1 MRIYTFLIFICV
13 FVSCKKTSKILPN
26 SSGAFSEV
34 LFVVNDA
41 LWDRVVG
48 DIVEDV
54 FQNEIPGLGRPEA
67 SFKVIQINNS
77 EFSSLFK
84 THKQIVIISND
95 SSFSIVDEK
104 WAKNQLVGHI
114 KFTGNTGVFK
124 SDCLNL
130 YPIFYD
136 NELKDIRDG
145 IAKKIES
152 NYSNYIKQI
161 FNIDLLIPLEYTLSL
176 DTNNILL
183 FSYNPVKKEE
193 IKHLLIFS
201 ISNSSESL
209 VDSIFTKTDK
219 LFELNLKGSRS
230 DSYVK
235 IEPNYSPILDKGSYR
250 VLWKL
255 NNGFMGG
262 PAIIKPYF
270 INDKVVVVASVIF
283 APHSSK
289 RKYIKEIEAIL

>member
-1 MRIYTFLIFICV
+1 MRIYIFLIFVCV
-13 FVSCKKTSKILPN
+13 FVSCKNTSKTLPN

-34 LFVVNDA
+34 VFVVNDA
-41 LWDRVVG
+41 LWDRVAG
-48 DIVEDV
+48 DIVKEV
-54 FQNEIPGLGRPEA
+54 FENEIPGLGKPES

-84 THKQIVIISND
+84 THKQIVIISKD
-95 SSFSIVDEK
+95 SSNISDEK
-104 WAKNQLVGHI
+104 WAKNQIVAHI
-114 KFTGNTGVFK
+114 KFTGNTEVFK
-124 SDCLNL
+124 SDCLNI
-130 YPIFYD
+130 YSVFYD
-136 NELKDIRDG
+136 NELKYIRDR
-145 IAKKIES
+145 ISKKIES

-183 FSYNPVKKEE
+183 FSYNPPKKEE

-201 ISNSSESL
+201 ISSSSTNL
-209 VDSIFTKTDK
+209 VDSIFRQTDK

-250 VLWKL
+250 LLWKL

-262 PAIIKPYF
+262 PALIKPYF

>member
-1 MRIYTFLIFICV
+1 MRIYIFLIFVCV
-13 FVSCKKTSKILPN
+13 FVSCKNTSKTLPN

-34 LFVVNDA
+34 VFVVNDA
-41 LWDRVVG
+41 LWDRVAG
-48 DIVEDV
+48 DIVKEV
-54 FQNEIPGLGRPEA
+54 FENEIPGLGKPES

-84 THKQIVIISND
+84 THKQIVIISKD
-95 SSFSIVDEK
+95 SSNISDEK
-104 WAKNQLVGHI
+104 WAKNQIVAHI
-114 KFTGNTGVFK
+114 KFTGNTEVFK
-124 SDCLNL
+124 SDCLNI
-130 YPIFYD
+130 YPVFYD
-136 NELKDIRDG
+136 NELKYIRDR
-145 IAKKIES
+145 ISKKIES

-183 FSYNPVKKEE
+183 FSYNPPKKEE

-201 ISNSSESL
+201 ISNSSINL
-209 VDSIFTKTDK
+209 VDSIFTQTDK

-262 PAIIKPYF
+262 PALIKPYF

>member
-1 MRIYTFLIFICV
+1 MRIYIFLIFVCV
-13 FVSCKKTSKILPN
+13 FVSCKNTSKTLPN

-34 LFVVNDA
+34 VFVVNDA
-41 LWDRVVG
+41 LWDRVAG
-48 DIVEDV
+48 DIVKEV
-54 FQNEIPGLGRPEA
+54 FENEIPGLGKPES

-84 THKQIVIISND
+84 THKQIVIISKD
-95 SSFSIVDEK
+95 SSSISDEK
-104 WAKNQLVGHI
+104 WAKNQIVAHI
-114 KFTGNTGVFK
+114 KFTGNTEVFK
-124 SDCLNL
+124 SDCLNI
-130 YPIFYD
+130 YSVFYD
-136 NELKDIRDG
+136 NELKYIRDR
-145 IAKKIES
+145 ISKKIES

-183 FSYNPVKKEE
+183 FSYNPPKKEE

-201 ISNSSESL
+201 ISNSSTNL
-209 VDSIFTKTDK
+209 VDSIFRQTDK

-250 VLWKL
+250 LLWKL

-262 PAIIKPYF
+262 PALIKPYF

>member
-1 MRIYTFLIFICV
+1 MRIYIFLIFVCV
-13 FVSCKKTSKILPN
+13 FVSCKNTSKTLPN

-34 LFVVNDA
+34 VFVVNDA
-41 LWDRVVG
+41 LWDRVAG
-48 DIVEDV
+48 DIVKEV
-54 FQNEIPGLGRPEA
+54 FENEIPGLGKPES

-84 THKQIVIISND
+84 THKQIVIISKD
-95 SSFSIVDEK
+95 SSSISDEK
-104 WAKNQLVGHI
+104 WAKNQIVAHI
-114 KFTGNTGVFK
+114 KFTGNTAVFK
-124 SDCLNL
+124 SDCLNI
-130 YPIFYD
+130 YSVFYD
-136 NELKDIRDG
+136 NELKYIRDR
-145 IAKKIES
+145 ISKKIES

-183 FSYNPVKKEE
+183 FSYNPPKKEE

-201 ISNSSESL
+201 ISNSSTNL
-209 VDSIFTKTDK
+209 VDSIFRQTDK

-250 VLWKL
+250 LLWKL

-270 INDKVVVVASVIF
+270 TNDKVVVVASVIF

>member
-1 MRIYTFLIFICV
+1 MRIYIFLIFVCV
-13 FVSCKKTSKILPN
+13 FVSCKNTSKTLPN

-34 LFVVNDA
+34 VFVVNDA
-41 LWDRVVG
+41 LWDRVAG
-48 DIVEDV
+48 DIVKEV
-54 FQNEIPGLGRPEA
+54 FENEIPGLGKPES

-84 THKQIVIISND
+84 THKQIVIISKN
-95 SSFSIVDEK
+95 SSIILDEK
-104 WAKNQLVGHI
+104 WAKNQIVAHI
-114 KFTGNTGVFK
+114 KFTGNTEVFK
-124 SDCLNL
+124 SDCLNI

-145 IAKKIES
+145 ISKKIES

-183 FSYNPVKKEE
+183 FSYNPPKKEE

-201 ISNSSESL
+201 ISNSSTNL
-209 VDSIFTKTDK
+209 VDSIFRQTDK

-250 VLWKL
+250 LLWKL

-262 PAIIKPYF
+262 PALIKPYF

-283 APHSSK
+283 APDSSK

>member
-1 MRIYTFLIFICV
+1 MRIYIFLIFICV
-13 FVSCKKTSKILPN
+13 FVSCKNTSKTLPN

-34 LFVVNDA
+34 VFVVNDA
-41 LWDRVVG
+41 LWDRVAG
-48 DIVEDV
+48 DIVKEV
-54 FQNEIPGLGRPEA
+54 FENEIPGLGKPES

-84 THKQIVIISND
+84 THKQIVIISKD
-95 SSFSIVDEK
+95 SSSISDEK
-104 WAKNQLVGHI
+104 WAKNQIVAHI
-114 KFTGNTGVFK
+114 KFTGNTEVFK
-124 SDCLNL
+124 SDCLNI
-130 YPIFYD
+130 YPVFYD
-136 NELKDIRDG
+136 NELKYIRDG
-145 IAKKIES
+145 ISKKIES

-183 FSYNPVKKEE
+183 FSYNPPKKEE

-201 ISNSSESL
+201 ISNSSINL
-209 VDSIFTKTDK
+209 VDSIFTQTDK

>member
-1 MRIYTFLIFICV
+1 MRIYIFLIFVCV
-13 FVSCKKTSKILPN
+13 FVSCKNTSKTLPN

-34 LFVVNDA
+34 VFVVNDA
-41 LWDRVVG
+41 LWDRVAG
-48 DIVEDV
+48 DIVKEV
-54 FQNEIPGLGRPEA
+54 FENEIPGLGKPES

-84 THKQIVIISND
+84 THKQIVIISKD
-95 SSFSIVDEK
+95 SSNISDEK
-104 WAKNQLVGHI
+104 WAKNQIVAHI
-114 KFTGNTGVFK
+114 KFTGNTAVFK
-124 SDCLNL
+124 SDCLNI
-130 YPIFYD
+130 YSVFYD
-136 NELKDIRDG
+136 NELKYIRDR
-145 IAKKIES
+145 ISKKIES

-183 FSYNPVKKEE
+183 FSYNPPKKEE

-201 ISNSSESL
+201 ISSSSTNL
-209 VDSIFTKTDK
+209 VDSIFRQTDK

-250 VLWKL
+250 LLWKL

-262 PAIIKPYF
+262 PALIKPYF

>member
-1 MRIYTFLIFICV
+1 MRIYIFLIFVCV
-13 FVSCKKTSKILPN
+13 FVSCKNTSKTLPN

-34 LFVVNDA
+34 VFVVNDA
-41 LWDRVVG
+41 LWDRVAG
-48 DIVEDV
+48 DIVKEV
-54 FQNEIPGLGRPEA
+54 FENEIPGLGKPES

-84 THKQIVIISND
+84 THKQIVIISKD
-95 SSFSIVDEK
+95 SSSISDEK
-104 WAKNQLVGHI
+104 WAKNQIVAHI
-114 KFTGNTGVFK
+114 KFTGNTAVFK
-124 SDCLNL
+124 SDCLNI
-130 YPIFYD
+130 YSVFYD
-136 NELKDIRDG
+136 NELKYIRDR
-145 IAKKIES
+145 ISKKIES

-183 FSYNPVKKEE
+183 FSYNPPKKEE

-201 ISNSSESL
+201 ISNSSTNL
-209 VDSIFTKTDK
+209 VDSIFRQTDK

-250 VLWKL
+250 LLWKL

-262 PAIIKPYF
+262 PALIKPYF
-270 INDKVVVVASVIF
+270 INDKVVVVASIIF
-283 APHSSK
+283 APDSSK

>member
-1 MRIYTFLIFICV
+1 MRIYIFLIFVCV
-13 FVSCKKTSKILPN
+13 FVSCKNTSKTLPN

-34 LFVVNDA
+34 VFVVNDA
-41 LWDRVVG
+41 LWDRVAG
-48 DIVEDV
+48 DIVKEV
-54 FQNEIPGLGRPEA
+54 FENEIPGLGKPES

-84 THKQIVIISND
+84 THKQIVIISKD
-95 SSFSIVDEK
+95 SSSISDEK
-104 WAKNQLVGHI
+104 WAKNQIVAHI
-114 KFTGNTGVFK
+114 KFTGNTEVFK
-124 SDCLNL
+124 SDCLNI
-130 YPIFYD
+130 YPVFYD
-136 NELKDIRDG
+136 NELKYIRDG
-145 IAKKIES
+145 ISKKIES

-183 FSYNPVKKEE
+183 FSYNPPKKEE

-201 ISNSSESL
+201 ISNSSINL
-209 VDSIFTKTDK
+209 VDSIFTQTDK

-262 PAIIKPYF
+262 PALIKPYF

>member
-1 MRIYTFLIFICV
+1 MRIYIFLIFICV
-13 FVSCKKTSKILPN
+13 FVSCKNTSKTLPN

-34 LFVVNDA
+34 VFVVNDA
-41 LWDRVVG
+41 LWDRVAG
-48 DIVEDV
+48 DIVKEV
-54 FQNEIPGLGRPEA
+54 FENEIPGLGKPES

-84 THKQIVIISND
+84 THKQIVIISKD
-95 SSFSIVDEK
+95 SSSISDEK
-104 WAKNQLVGHI
+104 WAKNQIVAHI
-114 KFTGNTGVFK
+114 KFTGNTEVFK
-124 SDCLNL
+124 SDCLNI
-130 YPIFYD
+130 YPVFYD
-136 NELKDIRDG
+136 NELKYIRDG
-145 IAKKIES
+145 ISKKIES

-183 FSYNPVKKEE
+183 FSYNPPKKEE

-201 ISNSSESL
+201 ISNSSINL
-209 VDSIFTKTDK
+209 VDSIFTQTDK

-250 VLWKL
+250 LLWKL

-262 PAIIKPYF
+262 PALIKPYF

>member
-1 MRIYTFLIFICV
+1 MRIYIFLIFVCV
-13 FVSCKKTSKILPN
+13 FVSCKNTSKTLPN

-34 LFVVNDA
+34 VFVVNDA
-41 LWDRVVG
+41 LWDRVAG
-48 DIVEDV
+48 DIVKEV
-54 FQNEIPGLGRPEA
+54 FENEIPGLGKPES

-84 THKQIVIISND
+84 THKQIVIISKD
-95 SSFSIVDEK
+95 SSIIVDEK
-104 WAKNQLVGHI
+104 WAKNQIVAHI
-114 KFTGNTGVFK
+114 KFTGNTEVFK
-124 SDCLNL
+124 SDCLNI
-130 YPIFYD
+130 YSVFYD
-136 NELKDIRDG
+136 NELKYIRDR
-145 IAKKIES
+145 ISKKIES

-183 FSYNPVKKEE
+183 FSYNPPKKEE

-201 ISNSSESL
+201 ISNSSTNL
-209 VDSIFTKTDK
+209 VDSIFRQTDK

-262 PAIIKPYF
+262 PALIKPYF

>member
-1 MRIYTFLIFICV
+1 MRIYIFLIFICV
-13 FVSCKKTSKILPN
+13 FVSCKNTSKTLPN

-34 LFVVNDA
+34 VFVVNDA
-41 LWDRVVG
+41 LWDRVAG
-48 DIVEDV
+48 DIVKEV
-54 FQNEIPGLGRPEA
+54 FENEIPGLGKPES

-84 THKQIVIISND
+84 THKQIVIISKD
-95 SSFSIVDEK
+95 SSSISDEK
-104 WAKNQLVGHI
+104 WAKNQIVAHI
-114 KFTGNTGVFK
+114 KFTGNTEVFK
-124 SDCLNL
+124 SDCLNI
-130 YPIFYD
+130 YPVFYD
-136 NELKDIRDG
+136 NELKYIRDG
-145 IAKKIES
+145 ISKKIES

-183 FSYNPVKKEE
+183 FSYNPPKKEE

-201 ISNSSESL
+201 ISNSSINL
-209 VDSIFTKTDK
+209 VDSIFTQTDK

-262 PAIIKPYF
+262 PALIKPYF

>member
-1 MRIYTFLIFICV
+1 MRIYIFLIFICV
-13 FVSCKKTSKILPN
+13 FVSCKNTSKTLPN

-34 LFVVNDA
+34 VFVVNDA
-41 LWDRVVG
+41 LWDRVAG
-48 DIVEDV
+48 DIVKEV
-54 FQNEIPGLGRPEA
+54 FESEIPGLGKPES

-84 THKQIVIISND
+84 THKQIVIISKD
-95 SSFSIVDEK
+95 SSSISDEK
-104 WAKNQLVGHI
+104 WAKNQIVAHI
-114 KFTGNTGVFK
+114 KFTGNTEVFK
-124 SDCLNL
+124 SDCLNI
-130 YPIFYD
+130 YPVFYD
-136 NELKDIRDG
+136 NELKYIRDG
-145 IAKKIES
+145 ISKKIES

-183 FSYNPVKKEE
+183 FSYNPPKKEE
-193 IKHLLIFS
+193 IKHVLIFS
-201 ISNSSESL
+201 ISNSSINL
-209 VDSIFTKTDK
+209 VDSIFTQTDK

>member
-1 MRIYTFLIFICV
+1 MRIYIFLIFVCV
-13 FVSCKKTSKILPN
+13 FVSCKNTSKTLPN

-34 LFVVNDA
+34 VFVVNDA
-41 LWDRVVG
+41 LWDRVAG
-48 DIVEDV
+48 DIVKEV
-54 FQNEIPGLGRPEA
+54 FENEIPGLGKPES

-84 THKQIVIISND
+84 THKQIVIISKD
-95 SSFSIVDEK
+95 SSIIVDEK
-104 WAKNQLVGHI
+104 WAKNQIVAHI
-114 KFTGNTGVFK
+114 KFTGNTEVFK
-124 SDCLNL
+124 SDCLNI
-130 YPIFYD
+130 YPVFYD
-136 NELKDIRDG
+136 NELKYIRDR
-145 IAKKIES
+145 ISKKIES

-183 FSYNPVKKEE
+183 FSYNPPKNEE

-201 ISNSSESL
+201 ISNSSTNL
-209 VDSIFTKTDK
+209 VDSIFTQTNK
-219 LFELNLKGSRS
+219 LFELCLKGSRS

-250 VLWKL
+250 LLWKL

-270 INDKVVVVASVIF
+270 TNDKVVVVASVIF

>member
-1 MRIYTFLIFICV
+1 MRIYAFLILMCV
-13 FVSCKKTSKILPN
+13 FISCENTSKTLPN
-26 SSGAFSEV
+26 SSGDLSEV

-48 DIVEDV
+48 GIAEEVFED
-54 FQNEIPGLGRPEA
+54 EIPGLGIPES

-84 THKQIVIISND
+84 THKQIVIISSD

-104 WAKNQLVGHI
+104 WAQNQIVTHI
-114 KFTGNTGVFK
+114 KFTGNKEIFK

-130 YPIFYD
+130 YNIFYD
-136 NELKDIRDG
+136 NELKDIRLG
-145 IAKKIES
+145 IAKKIKS

-161 FNIDLLIPLEYTLSL
+161 FNIDILIPLEYTLSS
-176 DTNNILL
+176 DTNNTLL
-183 FSYNPVKKEE
+183 FSYNPAKKEE

-201 ISNSSESL
+201 IKDSSEDL
-209 VDSIFTKTDK
+209 TASIFRQTNR
-219 LFELNLKGSRS
+219 LFESNLKGSRV

-235 IEPNYSPILDKGSYR
+235 LEPTYSPIFDKGSYR
-250 VLWKL
+250 ALWKL

-262 PAIIKPYF
+262 PVIIKPYF
-270 INDKVVVVASVIF
+270 INEQVVVVASVIF
-283 APHSSK
+283 APQSKK

>member
-1 MRIYTFLIFICV
+1 MRIYIFLIFVCV
-13 FVSCKKTSKILPN
+13 FVSCKNTSKTLPN

-34 LFVVNDA
+34 VFVVNDA
-41 LWDRVVG
+41 LWDRVAG
-48 DIVEDV
+48 DIVKEV
-54 FQNEIPGLGRPEA
+54 FENEIPGLGKPES

-84 THKQIVIISND
+84 THKQIVIISKD
-95 SSFSIVDEK
+95 SSIIVDKK
-104 WAKNQLVGHI
+104 WAKNQIVAHI
-114 KFTGNTGVFK
+114 KFTGNTEVFK
-124 SDCLNL
+124 SDCLNIF
-130 YPIFYD
+130 PIFYD

-145 IAKKIES
+145 ISKKIES

-183 FSYNPVKKEE
+183 FSYNPPKNEE

-201 ISNSSESL
+201 ISDSSTNL
-209 VDSIFTKTDK
+209 VDSIFTQTNK
-219 LFELNLKGSRS
+219 LFELSLKGSRS

-250 VLWKL
+250 LLWKL

-270 INDKVVVVASVIF
+270 TNDKVVVVASVIF

>member
-1 MRIYTFLIFICV
+1 MRIYIFLIFVCV
-13 FVSCKKTSKILPN
+13 FVSCKNTSKTLPN

-34 LFVVNDA
+34 VFVVNDA
-41 LWDRVVG
+41 LWDRVAG
-48 DIVEDV
+48 DIVKEV
-54 FQNEIPGLGRPEA
+54 FENEIPGLGKPES

-84 THKQIVIISND
+84 THKQIVIISKD
-95 SSFSIVDEK
+95 SSNISDEK
-104 WAKNQLVGHI
+104 WAKNQIVAHI
-114 KFTGNTGVFK
+114 KFTGNTEVFK
-124 SDCLNL
+124 SDCLNI
-130 YPIFYD
+130 YPVFYD
-136 NELKDIRDG
+136 NELKYIRDR
-145 IAKKIES
+145 ISKKIES

-183 FSYNPVKKEE
+183 FSYNPPKKEE

-201 ISNSSESL
+201 ISNSSTNL
-209 VDSIFTKTDK
+209 VDSIFTQTDK

-262 PAIIKPYF
+262 PALIKPYF

>member
-1 MRIYTFLIFICV
+1 MRIYIFLIFVCV
-13 FVSCKKTSKILPN
+13 FVSCKNTSKTLPN

-34 LFVVNDA
+34 VFVVNDA
-41 LWDRVVG
+41 LWDRVAG
-48 DIVEDV
+48 DIVKEV
-54 FQNEIPGLGRPEA
+54 FENEIPGLGKPES

-84 THKQIVIISND
+84 THKQIVIISKD
-95 SSFSIVDEK
+95 SSSISDEK
-104 WAKNQLVGHI
+104 WAKNQIVAHI
-114 KFTGNTGVFK
+114 KFTGNTEVFK
-124 SDCLNL
+124 SDCLNI
-130 YPIFYD
+130 YPVFYD
-136 NELKDIRDG
+136 NELKYIRDG
-145 IAKKIES
+145 ISKKIES

-183 FSYNPVKKEE
+183 FSYNPPKKEE

-201 ISNSSESL
+201 ISNSSTNL
-209 VDSIFTKTDK
+209 VDSIFTQTDK

-262 PAIIKPYF
+262 PALIKPYF

>member
-1 MRIYTFLIFICV
+1 MRIYIFLIFVCV
-13 FVSCKKTSKILPN
+13 FFSCKNTSKTLPN

-34 LFVVNDA
+34 VFVVNDA
-41 LWDRVVG
+41 LWDRVAG
-48 DIVEDV
+48 DIVKEV
-54 FQNEIPGLGRPEA
+54 FENEIPGLGKPES

-84 THKQIVIISND
+84 THKQIVIISKD
-95 SSFSIVDEK
+95 SSSISDEK
-104 WAKNQLVGHI
+104 WAKNQIVAHI
-114 KFTGNTGVFK
+114 KFTGNTEVFK
-124 SDCLNL
+124 SDCLNI

-145 IAKKIES
+145 ISKKIES

-183 FSYNPVKKEE
+183 FSYNPPKKEE

-201 ISNSSESL
+201 ISNSSTNL
-209 VDSIFTKTDK
+209 VDSIFTQTDK

-262 PAIIKPYF
+262 PALIKPYF

>member
-1 MRIYTFLIFICV
+1 MCV
-13 FVSCKKTSKILPN
+13 FISCEHTSKILPN
-26 SSGAFSEV
+26 SSGALSEV

-48 DIVEDV
+48 STVEEV
-54 FQNEIPGLGRPEA
+54 FENEIPGIGSPES
-67 SFKVIQINNS
+67 SFKIIQINNS

-84 THKQIVIISND
+84 THKQIVIISSD

-104 WAKNQLVGHI
+104 WAQNQIVAHI
-114 KFTGNTGVFK
+114 KYTGNKEIFK

-130 YPIFYD
+130 YNIFYD
-136 NELKDIRDG
+136 NELKDIRVG
-145 IAKKIES
+145 ISKKIKS

-161 FNIDLLIPLEYTLSL
+161 FNIEILIPLEYTLSL

-183 FSYNPVKKEE
+183 FSYNPAKKEE

-201 ISNSSESL
+201 IEDSSEDL
-209 VDSIFTKTDK
+209 TASIFRQTNR
-219 LFELNLKGSRS
+219 LFESNLKGSRV

-235 IEPNYSPILDKGSYR
+235 LEPTYSPILDKGSYR
-250 VLWKL
+250 ALWKL

-270 INDKVVVVASVIF
+270 ISGQVVVVASVIF
-283 APHSSK
+283 APHSTK